1 MAKRTGFF
9 LDLDTYAPIEGM
21 GDSQLGQL
29 LRAMYRWHRGEEVC
43 FSDALAELAFKFF
56 RVSFERDRQAQESL
70 AAKRRE
76 AAEKRWQKKAPA
88 VVSEA
93 APLVDPAPAQATPP
107 APVQGML
114 ELSPA
119 PNPAAASA
127 PDVVQAE
134 PAVEDA
140 PAREALPSAAPSAPS
155 APSVPSAPLSAAPSS
170 LADTNA
176 SINSGVNANA
186 APLPLTRLPQDPDPG
201 DPNLADMEFQQV
213 LDAYPEGHTA
223 PSGEAALIWKHL
235 KMQRKLP
242 GLPRILQAIADWSAS
257 EEWTKDCGQY
267 IPKLSNFLRH
277 HWWEDKPRPVLTGE
291 EMIQAEA
298 RRIAASLS

>member
-21 GDSQLGQL
+21 SDSQLGQL

-56 RVSFERDRQAQESL
+56 RVSFERDRQAQELL

-88 VVSEA
+88 VASEA
-93 APLVDPAPAQATPP
+93 APLPDPAPAQATPP
-107 APVQGML
+107 APVQGTL

-119 PNPAAASA
+119 LNPAAAST
-127 PDVVQAE
+127 PDALQMEA
-134 PAVEDA
+134 AVEDA
-140 PAREALPSAAPSAPS
+140 PARESLPPAANHTPTASPRSAS
-155 APSVPSAPLSAAPSS
+155 SVAN
-170 LADTNA
+170 T
-176 SINSGVNANA
+176 NANA

-291 EMIQAEA
+291 EKFQAEV
-298 RRIAASLS
+298 RRLAASLG